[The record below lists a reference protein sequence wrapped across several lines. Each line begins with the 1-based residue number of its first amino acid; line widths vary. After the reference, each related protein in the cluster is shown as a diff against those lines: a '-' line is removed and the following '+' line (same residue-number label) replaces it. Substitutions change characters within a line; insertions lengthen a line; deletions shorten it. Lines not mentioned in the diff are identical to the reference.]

1 VGLDSVRRNIEK
13 AGDYLHAG
21 KTRSNMAL
29 MYAQAAERE
38 NQASRQR
45 DSLLSAQAYAEAA
58 LRDFKHYQGRAAKEE
73 TNAQNLL
80 DLINQALLKLPQ

>member
-1 VGLDSVRRNIEK
+1 MGLDSVRRNIEK

-38 NQASRQR
+38 NDSSRQR
-45 DSLLSAQAYAEAA
+45 NSLLRAQAYVVAA
-58 LRDFKHYQGRAAKEE
+58 LRDYKHYQGRATKEE
-73 TNAQNLL
+73 SKAQALL
-80 DLINQALLKLPQ
+80 DLINQNLSKLPQ